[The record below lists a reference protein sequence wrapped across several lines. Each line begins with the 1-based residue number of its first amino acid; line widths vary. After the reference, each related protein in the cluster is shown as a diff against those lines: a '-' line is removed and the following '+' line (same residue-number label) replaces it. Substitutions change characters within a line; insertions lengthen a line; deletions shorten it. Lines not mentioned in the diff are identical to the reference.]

1 MGNFQDEHAAVA
13 EAAVVG
19 FPHEIKGEGVYAY
32 IILKENAD
40 IDEETLKAELKV
52 MVKNK
57 ISGFAVPDYMQVRVH
72 HQENSTAF
80 LAWKVTHFLSFCCLG
95 SKNSLR

>member
-57 ISGFAVPDYMQVRVH
+57 ISGFAVPDYMQVNIKNRPV
-72 HQENSTAF
+72 F
-80 LAWKVTHFLSFCCLG
+80 LAWKMTSVSGVMIERTMQQL
-95 SKNSLR
+95 